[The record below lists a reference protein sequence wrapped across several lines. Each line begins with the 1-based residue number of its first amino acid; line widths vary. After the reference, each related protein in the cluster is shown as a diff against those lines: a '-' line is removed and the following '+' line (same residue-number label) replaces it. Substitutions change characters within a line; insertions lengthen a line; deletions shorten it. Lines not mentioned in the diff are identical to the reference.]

1 MKKYLD
7 NIKGIKKLVL
17 SIGQKIPGVWSA
29 LDQED
34 SE

>member
-7 NIKGIKKLVL
+7 NIKGIKNLVL
-17 SIGQKIPGVWSA
+17 SVGQKIPGVWST
-29 LDQED
+29 LDEEE